1 MLAGGF
7 PLSALLYSVRG
18 MSLSE
23 SLDALLGNGAA
34 MWGFVL
40 AAAIVLLLTPV
51 AARLA
56 PRIGALDVPSDRPRV
71 HSAPI
76 PRIGGIAI
84 VAGIL
89 IPAFLLIQPGGPYLG
104 ILLGTLCV
112 ACLGLVDDIR
122 GIGPMQKL
130 VGVAAIAL
138 IPVVGYD
145 VTIDRV
151 TLPLIGDHDLGFAAY
166 PLTVLWIVVLANLI
180 NLIDGMDALA
190 AGLVGIAAASFAVL
204 ASSFARVNSAAL
216 AMIVCG
222 STLAFLR
229 HNYHPARIFMGD
241 CGALALGFLLAAVA
255 AQGVLKTAATIALMA
270 PLLVVAVPILDTS
283 FVVLKRLKYRRAPW
297 GADHN
302 HFYHRFM
309 RIGLSQRR
317 TAAYLHAWAALLAA
331 FALLARFVSPRPAGE
346 WDTENALI
354 VLAAGLLVA
363 GASVW
368 MVYALEILKARHLQ
382 ALGLRRF
389 VEGRLGEE
397 DARRITEEFEA
408 VEPAAASAEQEED
421 TLEHALTARLPS
433 SEEARGAGAPP
444 DRASAERE
452 ASPKPSSRG

>member
-1 MLAGGF
+1 
-7 PLSALLYSVRG
+7 

-40 AAAIVLLLTPV
+40 AAAIVLVLTP
-51 AARLA
+51 AAAWLA
-56 PRIGALDVPSDRPRV
+56 PRIGALDVPTDRPRV

-84 VAGIL
+84 VTGIL
-89 IPAFLLIQPGGPYLG
+89 VPAFLLIQPGGPYVG

-112 ACLGLVDDIR
+112 ACLGLLDDIR
-122 GIGPMQKL
+122 GIGPMAKL

-145 VTIDRV
+145 VTIDRI
-151 TLPLIGDHDLGFAAY
+151 TLPLIGDHDLGFVAY
-166 PLTVLWIVVLANLI
+166 PLTVLWIVVVANLI

-204 ASSFARVNSAAL
+204 ASSFERVNSAAL

-241 CGALALGFLLAAVA
+241 SGALALGFLLAAVA
-255 AQGVLKTAATIALMA
+255 AQGVLKTAATIALVA

-309 RIGLSQRR
+309 RIGFSQRR
-317 TAAYLHAWAALLAA
+317 TAAYLHVWAALLAV
-331 FALLARFVSPRPAGE
+331 FALLLRFVPPRPGGE
-346 WDTENALI
+346 WDTGNTLI
-354 VLAAGLLVA
+354 VLAAALLVA

-368 MVYALEILKARHLQ
+368 MVYTLEILKARHLQ

-389 VEGRLGEE
+389 VEGRIGEE
-397 DARRITEEFEA
+397 DAKRITEEFEA
-408 VEPAAASAEQEED
+408 IEPGAAPQEEEEED
-421 TLEHALTARLPS
+421 TLEHALTARLPES
-433 SEEARGAGAPP
+433 AEEQASEAPP
-444 DRASAERE
+444 DRASPGAEATRE
-452 ASPKPSSRG
+452 PSSRA

>member
-1 MLAGGF
+1 
-7 PLSALLYSVRG
+7 LLCYTAAAG

-40 AAAIVLLLTPV
+40 AVAIVLVLTP
-51 AARLA
+51 AMAWLA
-56 PRIGALDVPSDRPRV
+56 PRVGGLDVPADRPRV
-71 HSAPI
+71 HTRPV
-76 PRIGGIAI
+76 PRIGGVAI

-89 IPAFLLIQPGGPYLG
+89 IPAFLLIQPNGPYAG

-112 ACLGLVDDIR
+112 ACLGLLDDIR
-122 GIGPMQKL
+122 SIGPMAKI

-145 VTIDRV
+145 VTIDRI
-151 TLPLIGDHDLGFAAY
+151 TLPLIGDHDLGFVAY
-166 PLTVLWIVVLANLI
+166 PLTVLWIVALANLI

-204 ASSFARVNSAAL
+204 AASFDRVNSAAL

-241 CGALALGFLLAAVA
+241 SGALALGFLLAAVA
-255 AQGVLKTAATIALMA
+255 VQGVLKTAATIALMA

-309 RIGLSQRR
+309 RIGFTQRR
-317 TAAYLHAWAALLAA
+317 TAAYLHVWAALLAV
-331 FALLARFVSPRPAGE
+331 FALLARFVPPRPAGE
-346 WDTENALI
+346 WDPGNTLI
-354 VLAAGLLVA
+354 VFAAGLFVA
-363 GASVW
+363 AASVW
-368 MVYALEILKARHLQ
+368 MIYTLEILKARHLQ
-382 ALGLRRF
+382 ALGLNRF

-397 DARRITEEFEA
+397 DTKRITEEFEA
-408 VEPAAASAEQEED
+408 IEPGAEPPEEED
-421 TLEHALTARLPS
+421 TLEHALTARLP
-433 SEEARGAGAPP
+433 E
-444 DRASAERE
+444 SAEE
-452 ASPKPSSRG
+452 RG